1 MNNLQYFIRFLK
13 EYSILYAFLDE
24 YIEAR
29 FEDKYNTTYQMA
41 IKKLQRETF
50 TCQFI
55 ARAFRW
61 DKTKQ
66 GYTFWEI
73 TYKNFYRWWNEKNV
87 KPLNNNKKKLCQ

>member
-41 IKKLQRETF
+41 IKNLQRETF

-73 TYKNFYRWWNEKNV
+73 MHKIFYRWWDEKNV